1 MKGAYSIS
9 FCNMTFEEILADFHL
24 RPQVVLSLKGRQAVD
39 RSHIFLRVNSVI
51 PSVVQMEEAQWK
63 VPQLMDNSVK
73 HSEKRRR

>member
-63 VPQLMDNSVK
+63 RPQLMDNKV
-73 HSEKRRR
+73 

>member
-9 FCNMTFEEILADFHL
+9 FCNMTFEEILADFYL
-24 RPQVVLSLKGRQAVD
+24 RPQAVLSLKGRQEVD

-63 VPQLMDNSVK
+63 RPQLTDNKV
-73 HSEKRRR
+73 